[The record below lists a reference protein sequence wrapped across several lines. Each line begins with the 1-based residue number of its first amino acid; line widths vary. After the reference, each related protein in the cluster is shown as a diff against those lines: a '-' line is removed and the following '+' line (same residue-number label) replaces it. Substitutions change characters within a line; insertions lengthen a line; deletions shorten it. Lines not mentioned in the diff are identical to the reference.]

1 MDYSLPEDFQIV
13 FDTDALSGVMEC
25 VIVTINEDN
34 DVEGEEQFAVT
45 IAGTSL
51 PIELSED
58 ASVTVLITDNDGK

>member
-25 VIVTINEDN
+25 VNVTINEDN